1 MDSVDLPE
9 DGGLPEHAV
18 DVSDIGGQ
26 YFYLDHLKKMNDV
39 FYDQV
44 KAADQKAAYLF
55 TFMLAFLIS
64 SAEGRG
70 VFNVERYVGGDILGI
85 VLSAT
90 MACAVI
96 FTLICAILVVLPRKA
111 GNPTSLFWGAWP
123 HHRDR
128 FLRANANGDPDYL
141 LNEYLGNVDN
151 LSIIARAKF
160 GFVTLAFRGLI
171 VTVVCYV
178 LLLTFAPRA

>member
-1 MDSVDLPE
+1 MSKASLPVN
-9 DGGLPEHAV
+9 DVLSEHTP
-18 DVSDIGGQ
+18 DTDDIGRQ

-70 VFNVERYVGGDILGI
+70 VFNINRYINGSLFDIL
-85 VLSAT
+85 LSAA
-90 MACAVI
+90 MACAVV

-111 GNPTSLFWGAWP
+111 GDPTSLFWGAWP

-128 FLRANANGDPDYL
+128 FLQANATGDPEYL
-141 LNEYLGNVDN
+141 LKEYLGNVDN

-171 VTVVCYV
+171 VTVLCYV
-178 LLLTFAPRA
+178 FLLTFSSRA